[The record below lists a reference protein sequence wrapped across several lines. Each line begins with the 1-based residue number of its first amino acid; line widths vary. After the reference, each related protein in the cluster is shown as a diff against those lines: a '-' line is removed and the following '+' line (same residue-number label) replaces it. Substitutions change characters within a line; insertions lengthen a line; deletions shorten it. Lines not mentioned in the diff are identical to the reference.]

1 VHIFIFSGIIAILLL
16 IINFNLAIM
25 SNMDTNSLHQLRER
39 ITEIRS
45 NTNITEAQTKE
56 WLIRP
61 FFELLGWQFSNWAEV
76 VPEDGDEAGKRTDY
90 CFYHDKVPKLL
101 IEAKSLRNNLNDQQ
115 MIINKLN
122 YCSNRNIPILILT
135 NGDTYKVFFNE
146 ILGIGS
152 QKLLFEFTLSRN
164 AEEEN
169 ISKLQKEFVQSDEL
183 LKYAR
188 KVTVVTNVKTA
199 LDQLFQKQDIEL
211 IKLINRNLQSM
222 LGHKFHADEIKN
234 ALKFFKLQLDP
245 GINIF
250 QAPLQHQASPHKQA
264 NLQEELLP
272 VNTSLIYTEEQL
284 FKDGVWKKSF
294 EKYKI
299 LMTALNESGLQFEIN
314 PKKKYIAFV
323 SEKNNFAQVGALEED
338 LKIWV
343 KLKFEQLNDE
353 EKKIARDV
361 SSIGH
366 HGLGDVE
373 LRFKS
378 EADLEFVIRVIGRA
392 YNC

>member
-1 VHIFIFSGIIAILLL
+1 MRL
-16 IINFNLAIM
+16 IINFNLAVM

-39 ITEIRS
+39 ITEMRS

-135 NGDTYKVFFNE
+135 NGDTYKIFFNE
-146 ILGIGS
+146 IPGIGS
-152 QKLLFEFTLSRN
+152 QKLLFEFTLSGN

-183 LKYAR
+183 LKFAR

-222 LGHKFHADEIKN
+222 IGHKFHADEIKN
-234 ALKFFKLQLDP
+234 ALKSFKLHLDP
-245 GINIF
+245 GINLF
-250 QAPLQHQASPHKQA
+250 QTPHHEQAPLQKEMQTVDSPI
-264 NLQEELLP
+264 
-272 VNTSLIYTEEQL
+272 SYTEEQL

-299 LMTALNESGLQFEIN
+299 LMTALSESGLQFEIN

-373 LRFKS
+373 LRLKA
-378 EADLEFVIRVIGRA
+378 EADLETVIRVIVRA

>member
-1 VHIFIFSGIIAILLL
+1 MSRIPVHLFIFSGIIAILRL
-16 IINFNLAIM
+16 IINFNLAVM

-135 NGDTYKVFFNE
+135 NGDTYKIFFNE
-146 ILGIGS
+146 IPGIGS
-152 QKLLFEFTLSRN
+152 QKLLFEFTLSGN

-183 LKYAR
+183 LKFAR

-222 LGHKFHADEIKN
+222 IGHKFHADEIKN
-234 ALKFFKLQLDP
+234 ALKSFKLHLDP
-245 GINIF
+245 GINLF
-250 QAPLQHQASPHKQA
+250 QTPHHEQAPLQKEMQTVDSPI
-264 NLQEELLP
+264 
-272 VNTSLIYTEEQL
+272 SYTEEQL

-299 LMTALNESGLQFEIN
+299 LMTALSESGLQFEIN

-373 LRFKS
+373 LRLKA
-378 EADLEFVIRVIGRA
+378 EADLETVIRVIVRA

>member
-1 VHIFIFSGIIAILLL
+1 MSRIPVHLFIFSGIIAILRL
-16 IINFNLAIM
+16 IINFNLAVM

-135 NGDTYKVFFNE
+135 NGDTYKIFFNE
-146 ILGIGS
+146 IPGIGS
-152 QKLLFEFTLSRN
+152 QKLLFYFTLSGN

-183 LKYAR
+183 LKFAR

-222 LGHKFHADEIKN
+222 IGHKFHADEIKN
-234 ALKFFKLQLDP
+234 ALKSFKLHLDP
-245 GINIF
+245 GINLF
-250 QAPLQHQASPHKQA
+250 QTPHHEQAPLQKEMQTVDSPI
-264 NLQEELLP
+264 
-272 VNTSLIYTEEQL
+272 SYTEEQL

-299 LMTALNESGLQFEIN
+299 LMTALSESGLQFEIN

-373 LRFKS
+373 LRLKA
-378 EADLEFVIRVIGRA
+378 EADLETVIRVIVRA

>member
-1 VHIFIFSGIIAILLL
+1 
-16 IINFNLAIM
+16 M
-25 SNMDTNSLHQLRER
+25 
-39 ITEIRS
+39 
-45 NTNITEAQTKE
+45 
-56 WLIRP
+56 
-61 FFELLGWQFSNWAEV
+61 
-76 VPEDGDEAGKRTDY
+76 
-90 CFYHDKVPKLL
+90 
-101 IEAKSLRNNLNDQQ
+101 
-115 MIINKLN
+115 
-122 YCSNRNIPILILT
+122 
-135 NGDTYKVFFNE
+135 
-146 ILGIGS
+146 
-152 QKLLFEFTLSRN
+152 
-164 AEEEN
+164 
-169 ISKLQKEFVQSDEL
+169 
-183 LKYAR
+183 
-188 KVTVVTNVKTA
+188 KTA

-222 LGHKFHADEIKN
+222 IGHKFHADEIKN
-234 ALKFFKLQLDP
+234 ALKSFKLHLDP
-245 GINIF
+245 GINLF
-250 QAPLQHQASPHKQA
+250 QTPHHEQAPLQKEMQTVDSPI
-264 NLQEELLP
+264 
-272 VNTSLIYTEEQL
+272 SYTEEQL

-299 LMTALNESGLQFEIN
+299 LMTALSESGLQFEIN

-373 LRFKS
+373 LRLKA
-378 EADLEFVIRVIGRA
+378 EADLETVIRVIVRA

>member
-1 VHIFIFSGIIAILLL
+1 MSRIPVHLFIFSGIIAILRL
-16 IINFNLAIM
+16 IINFNLAVM

-135 NGDTYKVFFNE
+135 NGDTYKIFFNE
-146 ILGIGS
+146 IPGIGS
-152 QKLLFEFTLSRN
+152 QKLLFEFTLSGN

-183 LKYAR
+183 LKFAR

-222 LGHKFHADEIKN
+222 IGHKFHADEIKN
-234 ALKFFKLQLDP
+234 ALKSFKLHLDP
-245 GINIF
+245 GINLF
-250 QAPLQHQASPHKQA
+250 QTPHHEQAPLQKEMQTVDSPI
-264 NLQEELLP
+264 
-272 VNTSLIYTEEQL
+272 SYTEEQL

-299 LMTALNESGLQFEIN
+299 LMTALSESGLQFEIN
-314 PKKKYIAFV
+314 PKNKYIAFV

-373 LRFKS
+373 LRLKA
-378 EADLEFVIRVIGRA
+378 EADLETVIRVIVRA

>member
-1 VHIFIFSGIIAILLL
+1 MRL
-16 IINFNLAIM
+16 IINFNLAVM

-135 NGDTYKVFFNE
+135 NGDTYKIFFNE
-146 ILGIGS
+146 IPGIGS
-152 QKLLFEFTLSRN
+152 QKLLFYFTLSGN

-183 LKYAR
+183 LKFAR

-222 LGHKFHADEIKN
+222 IGHKFHADEIKN
-234 ALKFFKLQLDP
+234 ALKSFKLHLDP
-245 GINIF
+245 GINLF
-250 QAPLQHQASPHKQA
+250 QTPHHEQAPLQKEMQTVDSPI
-264 NLQEELLP
+264 
-272 VNTSLIYTEEQL
+272 SYTEEQL

-299 LMTALNESGLQFEIN
+299 LMTALSESGLQFEIN

-373 LRFKS
+373 LRLKA
-378 EADLEFVIRVIGRA
+378 EADLETVIRVIVRA

>member
-1 VHIFIFSGIIAILLL
+1 MRL
-16 IINFNLAIM
+16 IINFNLAVM

-135 NGDTYKVFFNE
+135 NGDTYKIFFNE
-146 ILGIGS
+146 IPGIGS
-152 QKLLFEFTLSRN
+152 QKLLFEFTLSGN

-183 LKYAR
+183 LKFAR

-222 LGHKFHADEIKN
+222 IGHKFHADEIKN
-234 ALKFFKLQLDP
+234 ALKSFKLHLDP
-245 GINIF
+245 GINLF
-250 QAPLQHQASPHKQA
+250 QTPHHEQAPLQKEMQTVDSPI
-264 NLQEELLP
+264 
-272 VNTSLIYTEEQL
+272 SYTEEQL

-299 LMTALNESGLQFEIN
+299 LMTALSESGLQFEIN

-373 LRFKS
+373 LRLKA
-378 EADLEFVIRVIGRA
+378 EADLETVIRVIVRA

>member
-1 VHIFIFSGIIAILLL
+1 MHIFIFSGIIAILRL
-16 IINFNLAIM
+16 IINFNLAVM

-45 NTNITEAQTKE
+45 NTSISEAQTKE

-76 VPEDGDEAGKRTDY
+76 VPEDGDEAGQRADY

-101 IEAKSLRNNLNDQQ
+101 IEAKSLRNSLNDHP
-115 MIINKLN
+115 MIISKLN

-146 ILGIGS
+146 IPGIGS
-152 QKLLFEFTLSRN
+152 QKLLFEFTLSGN
-164 AEEEN
+164 ADEEN

-199 LDQLFQKQDIEL
+199 LDQLFQQQDPEL
-211 IKLINRNLQSM
+211 IKLINRNLQRM
-222 LGHKFHADEIKN
+222 IGHKFHADEIKN

-250 QAPLQHQASPHKQA
+250 QVPLQSQAPPQKQAPLQKEIQLVDTPI
-264 NLQEELLP
+264 
-272 VNTSLIYTEEQL
+272 IYTEEQL
-284 FKDGVWKKSF
+284 FKEGVWNKSF

-299 LMTALNESGLQFEIN
+299 LITALKESGLQFEIN

-353 EKKIARDV
+353 EKRISRDV

-378 EADLEFVIRVIGRA
+378 EVDLETVIRVIGKA
-392 YNC
+392 YKS

>member
-1 VHIFIFSGIIAILLL
+1 LRL
-16 IINFNLAIM
+16 IINFNLAVI
-25 SNMDTNSLHQLRER
+25 SNMDTNNLLQLRER

-146 ILGIGS
+146 IPGIGS
-152 QKLLFEFTLSRN
+152 QKLLFEFTLSGN
-164 AEEEN
+164 TEEDN

-188 KVTVVTNVKTA
+188 KITVVTNVKTA
-199 LDQLFQKQDIEL
+199 LDQLFLKQDIEL

-222 LGHKFHADEIKN
+222 IGHKFHADEIKN
-234 ALKFFKLQLDP
+234 ALKSFKFQLDS
-245 GINIF
+245 GINLF
-250 QAPLQHQASPHKQA
+250 QTPHFEQAPLQKEIQPFDSPM
-264 NLQEELLP
+264 
-272 VNTSLIYTEEQL
+272 IYTEEQL

-299 LMTALNESGLQFEIN
+299 LMTALNESGLQFELN

-378 EADLEFVIRVIGRA
+378 EADLETVIRMIGKA
-392 YNC
+392 YNI

>member
-1 VHIFIFSGIIAILLL
+1 
-16 IINFNLAIM
+16 
-25 SNMDTNSLHQLRER
+25 
-39 ITEIRS
+39 
-45 NTNITEAQTKE
+45 
-56 WLIRP
+56 
-61 FFELLGWQFSNWAEV
+61 
-76 VPEDGDEAGKRTDY
+76 
-90 CFYHDKVPKLL
+90 
-101 IEAKSLRNNLNDQQ
+101 

-152 QKLLFEFTLSRN
+152 QKLLFEFTLSRD

-222 LGHKFHADEIKN
+222 IGHKFHADEIKN
-234 ALKFFKLQLDP
+234 ALKFFKLQLDQ

-250 QAPLQHQASPHKQA
+250 QAPLNNQAP
-264 NLQEELLP
+264 LQDKAPIQKEIP
-272 VNTSLIYTEEQL
+272 SVDPPIIYTEEQL
-284 FKDGVWKKSF
+284 FKEGVWNKSF
-294 EKYKI
+294 EKYKLLI
-299 LMTALNESGLQFEIN
+299 RALNESGLKFEIN

-323 SEKNNFAQVGALEED
+323 WEKNNFTQVGALEED

-353 EKKIARDV
+353 EKRIARDV

-366 HGLGDVE
+366 HGLGDLE

-378 EADLEFVIRVIGRA
+378 EADLETVIGVIRRA
-392 YNC
+392 YNF